1 MSEKSFLF
9 VFFSLR
15 SIRYCVLVVNY
26 LHLICDDNVFIVSID
41 SCYYW
46 LYLFFCLYPLPPLH
60 YHPPL
65 PTHFL
70 QTHLLHL
77 LLLYL
82 LRFPPLLLLL
92 LLLFYYYPS
101 HSSYSRM
108 DNRDGRD
115 FNPSWKKQV
124 RLED

>member
-70 QTHLLHL
+70 PTLLLHL
-77 LLLYL
+77 L
-82 LRFPPLLLLL
+82 RFPLLLLL
-92 LLLFYYYPS
+92 LLLLYYYPL